1 MSNRSKH
8 ASGNGGPWG
17 YLRYVMS
24 SRNSLLVVIVLETFV
39 CMVLLTAIYCG
50 AEVSSGPGNW
60 LCIRS
65 CTSKQLA
72 QLRQELEQ
80 FKENSV
86 SRDKYDNL
94 QQRIDDLER
103 TTINIGLLPEEI
115 KADDPNSSLAKIRTL
130 VSEIEHLQQ
139 DTSFS
144 IAVVSR
150 EITANGVINTNQP
163 VNNPVRRLNCHIQRC
178 LQTIG
183 CFDGQV
189 DGDREGTYSAV
200 TRFQQTENLKGDGI
214 IGRKTWMAFTS
225 RYERLRN
232 EG

>member
-1 MSNRSKH
+1 MSNHSKH
-8 ASGNGGPWG
+8 PSDSRGPWG
-17 YLRYVMS
+17 YLRYVIS
-24 SRNSLLVVIVLETFV
+24 SRNSLLAVIVLETFV

-50 AEVSSGPGNW
+50 AEVSSGPDNW

-65 CTSKQLA
+65 CTSRQLA

-86 SRDKYDNL
+86 SRDRYESL

-103 TTINIGLLPEEI
+103 TTINIGMLPDEI
-115 KADDPNSSLAKIRTL
+115 KADDPNASLAKIRTL
-130 VSEIEHLQQ
+130 VGEIEHLQQ

-163 VNNPVRRLNCHIQRC
+163 DNGPIRRLNCHIQKC

-183 CFDGQV
+183 YYNSQV
-189 DGDREGTYSAV
+189 TGEREETRNAV
-200 TRFQQTENLKGDGI
+200 VQFQQTENLKGDGI
-214 IGRKTWMAFTS
+214 IGRKTWMAITA
-225 RYERLRN
+225 RYEKLRN